1 MKLGLILTGGSPAK
15 ELSLAKRA
23 DDAGFSSVYT
33 CDFFA
38 SNALVRL
45 SAIAAVTENIKV
57 GTGIAN
63 SFTRSPM
70 VLASGVQ
77 DIDAISDGR
86 MILGLGT
93 GLERMNNEWYDVEY
107 GKPVSRV
114 KELIG
119 LLRNVFGHDGMGFE
133 WQGES
138 WQIKI
143 PAYFRG
149 GAKRSDIPIWLAA
162 VNKGMIKAAGTV
174 ADGMV
179 GHPVHTKK
187 WHREVTL
194 PLLAS
199 SAHTSGRSSDA
210 CPVYPHLITAIND
223 NREDAIM
230 DAKRQIGFS
239 YSVEHYHNILDI
251 HGMREVGVACRSHL
265 ATYDF
270 EAMAHCIPDELV
282 DEIAIACTPD
292 EAPDRLQQWADI
304 TPEPMIFPAS
314 IGVAPERQTQNMEAI
329 MKLPGQVAD

>member
-1 MKLGLILTGGSPAK
+1 MKLGLILTGGSPAT
-15 ELSLAKRA
+15 ELQLAKRA
-23 DDAGFSSVYT
+23 DSAGFSSVYT
-33 CDFFA
+33 CDFFS

-45 SAIAAVTENIKV
+45 AAIAGATETIKV

-63 SFTRSPM
+63 TFTRSPM

-93 GLERMNNEWYDVEY
+93 GLERMNVEWYGMDY
-107 GKPVSRV
+107 GKPVTRV
-114 KELIG
+114 KELIS
-119 LLRNVFGHDGMGFE
+119 LLRSVFAHEGIGFK

-143 PAYFRG
+143 PAYLRAK
-149 GAKRSDIPIWLAA
+149 GARPDIPIWLAA
-162 VNKGMIKAAGTV
+162 VNRGMIKAAGTI

-179 GHPVHTKK
+179 GHPVHTQK

-194 PLLAS
+194 PLLAE
-199 SAHTSGRSSDA
+199 AADAAGRPADA
-210 CPVYPHLITAIND
+210 CPVFPHLITAISH
-223 NREDAIM
+223 NRDDAIM

-239 YSVEHYHNILDI
+239 FSVEHYHSILDI
-251 HGMREVGVACRSHL
+251 HGLRDVGVQCRSHL

-282 DEIAIACTPD
+282 DEIAVACTPD
-292 EAPDRLQQWADI
+292 ESPDRLKQWADI

-314 IGVAPERQTQNMEAI
+314 IAVAPDHQAPYMEEI
-329 MKLPGQVAD
+329 MKLPGKVAG

>member
-15 ELSLAKRA
+15 ELDLAKRA
-23 DDAGFSSVYT
+23 DDAGFSSVYS
-33 CDFFA
+33 CDFFS
-38 SNALVRL
+38 SNALTRVA
-45 SAIAAVTENIKV
+45 AIAAVTKNIKV

-77 DIDAISDGR
+77 DIDAISGGR

-93 GLERMNNEWYDVEY
+93 GLERMNVEWYGVEY
-107 GKPVSRV
+107 GKPVTRV
-114 KELIG
+114 KELIS
-119 LLRNVFGHDGMGFE
+119 LLRKVFANDGIGFGFE
-133 WQGES
+133 GEN

-143 PAYFRG
+143 PAYMRG
-149 GAKRSDIPIWLAA
+149 KGARPDIPIWLAA
-162 VNKGMIKAAGTV
+162 VNRGMIKAAGTV

-179 GHPVHTKK
+179 GHPVHTRK

-194 PLLAS
+194 PILAE
-199 SAHTSGRSSDA
+199 ATDASGRAADA

-223 NREDAIM
+223 NRDDAIM

-239 YSVEHYHNILDI
+239 FSVEHYHSILDI
-251 HGMREVGVACRSHL
+251 HGQRDVGVKCRSHL

-282 DEIAIACTPD
+282 DEIAVACTPD
-292 EAPDRLQQWADI
+292 EAPDRLKQWADV

-314 IGVAPERQTQNMEAI
+314 IGVAPDRQAQNMEAI
-329 MKLPGQVAD
+329 LSLPRKVAA